1 MKENLKILQC
11 SENKY
16 VDAKILPLSQKH
28 LEEIELSWKPELNK
42 NKCWDKDLEFSKYL
56 HEKPS
61 LKFYVLEC
69 NLVAQGIIGLLPG
82 RPSMLERGE
91 NLVYVAILTVAPW
104 NRADINN
111 SPKYKG
117 TGTTLITFAA
127 IFSIHLGFEGK
138 IGLHSVKTAENFYK
152 RLDFL
157 DLGNDINYKN
167 YHYLELPID
176 DAKLLVLNSLL
187 LDNLSN

>member
-1 MKENLKILQC
+1 
-11 SENKY
+11 
-16 VDAKILPLSQKH
+16 
-28 LEEIELSWKPELNK
+28 
-42 NKCWDKDLEFSKYL
+42 
-56 HEKPS
+56 
-61 LKFYVLEC
+61 
-69 NLVAQGIIGLLPG
+69 
-82 RPSMLERGE
+82 
-91 NLVYVAILTVAPW
+91 VAILTVAPW
-104 NRADINN
+104 NRPDINN

-117 TGTTLITFAA
+117 IGTTLITFAA

-167 YHYLELPID
+167 YHYLELPTD

>member
-1 MKENLKILQC
+1 
-11 SENKY
+11 
-16 VDAKILPLSQKH
+16 
-28 LEEIELSWKPELNK
+28 
-42 NKCWDKDLEFSKYL
+42 
-56 HEKPS
+56 
-61 LKFYVLEC
+61 
-69 NLVAQGIIGLLPG
+69 
-82 RPSMLERGE
+82 
-91 NLVYVAILTVAPW
+91 VAILTVAPW

-117 TGTTLITFAA
+117 IGTTLITFAA